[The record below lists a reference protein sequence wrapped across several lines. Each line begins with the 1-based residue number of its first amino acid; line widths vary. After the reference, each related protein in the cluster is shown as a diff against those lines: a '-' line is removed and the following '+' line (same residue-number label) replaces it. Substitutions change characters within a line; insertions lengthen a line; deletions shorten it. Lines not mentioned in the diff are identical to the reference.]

1 MGRFEDCLSEASS
14 AETPPTMRSNRGC
27 SRPELSPTETDP
39 HPRPCGRTGGVVDP
53 SYPLQKHTPQPHDKK
68 IFKKP
73 IDIVGEWCYSDTNI
87 KKERR
92 TETVPAIRK
101 ESKMNAVITSN
112 TSYMWCCRMLSSR
125 AQKMAGAFVC
135 ASEHTAERC

>member
-14 AETPPTMRSNRGC
+14 AETPPTMRASRGR
-27 SRPELSPTETDP
+27 SRPELSPTET
-39 HPRPCGRTGGVVDP
+39 HPTT
-53 SYPLQKHTPQPHDKK
+53 SLQKF
-68 IFKKP
+68 FKKP

-112 TSYMWCCRMLSSR
+112 TSYMWCCRMLNSR

>member
-1 MGRFEDCLSEASS
+1 MACGVSFVTLDTKGDLYRNS
-14 AETPPTMRSNRGC
+14 PPG
-27 SRPELSPTETDP
+27 
-39 HPRPCGRTGGVVDP
+39 
-53 SYPLQKHTPQPHDKK
+53 KK
-68 IFKKP
+68 YFKKP